1 MGHICVPN
9 YAVKSMLHTC
19 ACKLTVSIY
28 VCGMPWTIFVAFFP
42 EILYNIS
49 GNSVEM
55 NSETSL
61 TRLVL
66 PAFCMMLITGVEVT

>member
-19 ACKLTVSIY
+19 ACKLTVSN
-28 VCGMPWTIFVAFFP
+28 TIFVA
-42 EILYNIS
+42 ILYNIS

-55 NSETSL
+55 NSVTSL

-66 PAFCMMLITGVEVT
+66 PAFCMRLITGVEVT

>member
-28 VCGMPWTIFVAFFP
+28 VCGLPWTIFVAFFSRNTVQCLW
-42 EILYNIS
+42 ELSRN
-49 GNSVEM
+49 E
-55 NSETSL
+55 
-61 TRLVL
+61 
-66 PAFCMMLITGVEVT
+66 FCNVIN